1 MDIVATAMVAAVS
14 AAMVTRTEVTGTTGV
29 TDTAGVTDTTEV
41 IAASR
46 RFSDKGSPPGLAGGL
61 FLSYGLVS
69 RWLALSAWRRR
80 SVTLLR

>member
-61 FLSYGLVS
+61 FCLMD
-69 RWLALSAWRRR
+69 
-80 SVTLLR
+80 